1 MADNHSASRHR
12 GLPSDIPW
20 TPRFKSDFTIHTS
33 SPRSRSHQPYKV
45 TGMSEK
51 NLKLC
56 TTAETAAKSNACK
69 PQELAWWPIG
79 IIGGFHIAAAWA
91 LLTTRFS
98 LPMWTYVYVY
108 GSLTLF
114 GTTAGAHRLWTHRT
128 YKAKSPLRVLLA
140 FLHVSSA
147 QTSVLQWVRDH
158 RAHHKYVDTD
168 ADPHNSKR
176 GFFYCHIGWA
186 MMHRHPEV
194 KRQGAKIDFSDV
206 LADSVVQFEH
216 RFHYLLVILCAF
228 IIPTVIPVVAWNE
241 TWTVS
246 SLASI
251 VRVVVFINIAVTVN
265 SFAHMVGDRPYDKQI
280 CPTELWMV
288 SFLAMGE
295 GWHNYHHTFP
305 WDYKTSELP
314 YYCNFTTFA
323 LDGFAKVGWAYDFKW
338 ASKELVD
345 SVASQRGDGS
355 RPTEHLREV
364 RYRSYNHDS

>member
-1 MADNHSASRHR
+1 MMSGKTLKSRA
-12 GLPSDIPW
+12 
-20 TPRFKSDFTIHTS
+20 
-33 SPRSRSHQPYKV
+33 
-45 TGMSEK
+45 
-51 NLKLC
+51 
-56 TTAETAAKSNACK
+56 TAETAAKSNTRK
-69 PQELAWWPIG
+69 PQELAWYAIV
-79 IIGGFHIAAAWA
+79 IIGGFHITAAWV

-98 LPMWTYVYVY
+98 LPMWAYVYVY

-128 YKAKSPLRVLLA
+128 YKAKFPLRVLLT

-176 GFFYCHIGWA
+176 GFFYCHIGWT

-216 RFHYLLVILCAF
+216 RFHYLFVLLCAF
-228 IIPTVIPVVAWNE
+228 IIPTVIPVVAWDE

-251 VRVVVFINIAVTVN
+251 VRVVVFINITMTVN
-265 SFAHMVGDRPYDKQI
+265 SFAHMFGDRPYNKQI

-323 LDGFAKVGWAYDFKW
+323 LDGFAKVGWAYDFKS

-345 SVASQRGDGS
+345 SVASQHGDGS
-355 RPTEHLREV
+355 RSTAMGRPIMIHEFGLAT
-364 RYRSYNHDS
+364 